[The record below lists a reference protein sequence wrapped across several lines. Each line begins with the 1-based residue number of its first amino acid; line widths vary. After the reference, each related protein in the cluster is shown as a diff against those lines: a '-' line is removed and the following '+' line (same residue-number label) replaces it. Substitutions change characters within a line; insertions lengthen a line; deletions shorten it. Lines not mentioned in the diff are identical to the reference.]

1 MTDPQVKPGIRF
13 DPTITYGHLLT
24 FAGFLITGFIGWTA
38 LDKRVVALEEA
49 QKTQQQ
55 IDRAQD
61 QMLNQQMQ
69 HIRDTLNDLRA
80 GIQRVDDRLN
90 RNGAYRP

>member
-1 MTDPQVKPGIRF
+1 MTEEKKTGIRF
-13 DPTITYGHLLT
+13 DPTINYGHLLT
-24 FAGFLITGFIGWTA
+24 FVGFLITGFIGWTT

-61 QMLNQQMQ
+61 QILNQQMQ
-69 HIRDTLNDLRA
+69 HIRETLNELRS
-80 GIQRVDDRLN
+80 GVQRVDDRLN

>member
-1 MTDPQVKPGIRF
+1 MTEEKKTGIRF
-13 DPTITYGHLLT
+13 DPTINYGHLLT
-24 FAGFLITGFIGWTA
+24 FVGFLITGFIGWTT

-61 QMLNQQMQ
+61 QMLHQQMQ
-69 HIRDTLNDLRA
+69 HIRDTLNDLRV
-80 GIQRVDDRLN
+80 GVQRVDDRLN
-90 RNGAYRP
+90 RNGAHRP

>member
-1 MTDPQVKPGIRF
+1 MTEDKKPGIRF
-13 DPTITYGHLLT
+13 DPTINYGHLLT

-61 QMLNQQMQ
+61 QILNQQMQ
-69 HIRDTLNDLRA
+69 HIRETLNELRS
-80 GIQRVDDRLN
+80 GVQRVNDRLN
-90 RNGAYRP
+90 RNGGYRP